1 MKKIIFFITS
11 AVVGIT
17 LFVGVILKVGLPS
30 IWQTIVDFS
39 FAKWFVILF
48 LYALAFFI
56 TQYRWYLI
64 LRSLGQPV
72 KLSQILPAKIV
83 GFSVDY
89 ITPSPNVGGEA
100 IRAMVLKK
108 DAGVPLSDGLASV
121 IIDKLMD
128 FSYALPFL
136 LFSIFYVLIKFS
148 LSWKL
153 IAGLLFI
160 SLLFIFL
167 IAFFYY
173 RTLRARDFF
182 GSIIRF
188 FQLHKLSFVAKVM
201 DKIGAFELIVI
212 KFFRHDRRT
221 LYRGLGLSVLGGI
234 VTLSAMWS
242 IMLFLGLPATF
253 LDVILVSTLTV
264 VTFLLPIPGSFG
276 STETG
281 EALIFSLIGFSPESG
296 VAFSLIFRSVDFLKV
311 VIGLLFLS
319 HFGIKIGQTL
329 FSKAPPQAN
338 GNGQNGHPLTTPTEP
353 VK

>member
-1 MKKIIFFITS
+1 MKKIIFFISS
-11 AVVGIT
+11 AVVGIA
-17 LFVGVILKVGLPS
+17 LFAGVVLKVGLHS

-39 FAKWFVILF
+39 FAKWFVILT
-48 LYALAFFI
+48 LYALSFFI

-64 LRSLGQPV
+64 LRSTGHPV
-72 KLSQILPAKIV
+72 SLAKIFPAKIV

-108 DAGVPLSDGLASV
+108 DSGIPFSDGLASV
-121 IIDKLMD
+121 IIDKVMD

-136 LFSIFYVLIKFS
+136 LFSIFYVLVKFS
-148 LSWKL
+148 LSWKF
-153 IAGLLFI
+153 IAALLFI

-167 IAFFYY
+167 LMFFYY
-173 RTLRARDFF
+173 RTLRSRDFF

-188 FQLHKLSFVAKVM
+188 LQLHRLSFVAKIM
-201 DKIGAFELIVI
+201 DKIGEFELVII
-212 KFFRHDRRT
+212 KFFRHDRRM
-221 LYRGLGLSVLGGI
+221 LFIGLGLSVAGGLM
-234 VTLSAMWS
+234 TLTAMWA

-253 LDVILVSTLTV
+253 LHVVLVSTLTV

-296 VAFSLIFRSVDFLKV
+296 VAFSLIFRSIDFLKV

-329 FSKAPPQAN
+329 FSKQSDQAN
-338 GNGQNGHPLTTPTEP
+338 GNGADTHYDSA
-353 VK
+353 

>member
-1 MKKIIFFITS
+1 MKKIIFFVVS
-11 AVVGIT
+11 AFVGII
-17 LFVGVILKVGLPS
+17 LFIGVVLKVGLPS
-30 IWQTIVDFS
+30 IWRTIVDFS
-39 FAKWFVILF
+39 IAKWFVIF
-48 LYALAFFI
+48 ILYALSFFV

-64 LRSLGQPV
+64 LRSQGHAVTLA
-72 KLSQILPAKIV
+72 QIFSAKIV

-108 DAGVPLSDGLASV
+108 DTRVPFSEGLASV
-121 IIDKLMD
+121 IIDKMMD

-148 LSWKL
+148 LSWRL

-167 IAFFYY
+167 IVFFYY
-173 RTLRARDFF
+173 RTLRSRDFF

-188 FQLHKLSFVAKVM
+188 LQLHRLSFIAKVM
-201 DKIGAFELIVI
+201 DKIGEFELIVI
-212 KFFRHDRRT
+212 RFFRHDHRT
-221 LYRGLGLSVLGGI
+221 LYKGLGLSVLGGLI
-234 VTLSAMWS
+234 TLTAMWM
-242 IMLFLGLPATF
+242 IMIFLGLPATL

-264 VTFLLPIPGSFG
+264 VTFLLPIPGSLG

-281 EALIFSLIGFSPESG
+281 EALIFSMIGYSPESG
-296 VAFSLIFRSVDFLKV
+296 VAFSLIFRSIDFLKV
-311 VIGLLFLS
+311 MIGLLFLS

-329 FSKAPPQAN
+329 FSKGPAQTN
-338 GNGQNGHPLTTPTEP
+338 GDAVASEP
-353 VK
+353 HVT